1 MMHGRMTHGSRT
13 DGRRTVGCRTDGRTA
28 PGPLTQG
35 QRLRRLA
42 NVLNASTP
50 LGLLLAGLAGTRTF
64 RGPRGLI
71 VATGY
76 RWPLP
81 LAGAFTVGNVVI
93 FRADHDAALSGR
105 VLLGHEERHSTQY
118 AWCLGLPFLLLYFAA
133 AAWSVLRYGDPASG
147 NPFERHA
154 GLEAGGYVD
163 RRHIVRRHGMDRRRR
178 HG

>member
-1 MMHGRMTHGSRT
+1 MMHGSMTHGSMT
-13 DGRRTVGCRTDGRTA
+13 QGSM
-28 PGPLTQG
+28 TQG
-35 QRLRRLA
+35 QRLRQLA

-50 LGLLLAGLAGTRTF
+50 LGLVLAGLAGTRTF

-76 RWPLP
+76 RWRLP

-93 FRADHDAALSGR
+93 FRADPHTALTAR

-118 AWCLGLPFLLLYFAA
+118 AWCLGLPFLLFYFAA
-133 AAWSVLRYGDPASG
+133 VAWSALRYGDPASG

-154 GLEAGGYVD
+154 GLAAGGYVD
-163 RRHIVRRHGMDRRRR
+163 RRHGHRTQTDRRHGHD
-178 HG
+178 